1 MRAKII
7 RMTELFAV
15 LATAALIA
23 AIWFSSSSAKS
34 GESVVTAENQ
44 IYLEDVTFS
53 RMLDGGDFAV
63 VTAKLA
69 YLSRNHDLAVLENTT
84 LRIEGDGTLFTSRAD
99 KGQYV
104 FDKFLSSNGKIEGV
118 YNDLSYSA
126 PDGGSFIY
134 NFADG
139 RGVLRENVTVRQKG
153 SVITA
158 DAVFFDYS
166 ENSVLFDGAVT
177 LSINGGL

>member
-1 MRAKII
+1 
-7 RMTELFAV
+7 MTELFAV
-15 LATAALIA
+15 LATAALVA
-23 AIWFSSSSAKS
+23 AIWLSGSSAKS
-34 GESVVTAENQ
+34 GENVVTAENQ
-44 IYLEDVTFS
+44 IYLEGVTFS

-63 VTAKLA
+63 VTAELA

-84 LRIEGDGTLFTSRAD
+84 IRIEGEDTLFTSRAD

-104 FDKFLSSNGKIEGV
+104 FDKFLSSSGRIEGV

-126 PDGGSFIY
+126 ADGGSFVY
-134 NFADG
+134 DFADG

-158 DAVFFDYS
+158 ASVFFDYA

-177 LSINGGL
+177 LSVNGGL